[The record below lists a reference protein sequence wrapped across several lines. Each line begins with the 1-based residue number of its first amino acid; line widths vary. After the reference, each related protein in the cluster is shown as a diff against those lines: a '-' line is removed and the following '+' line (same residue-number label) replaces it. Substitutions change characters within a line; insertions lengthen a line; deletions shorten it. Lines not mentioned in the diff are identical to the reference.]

1 MRSRTVAA
9 FGAVGMNSC
18 QSLVTRYGAW
28 FGWASTTSTSS
39 RCPKAPVFPRTVF
52 WPSSQR
58 VLSKTAV
65 TASGLSSLIVQ
76 PVAERAASRT
86 STSV

>member
-1 MRSRTVAA
+1 MRRTSGLMRSSAFRYTFTRSRTVAA

-39 RCPKAPVFPRTVF
+39 R
-52 WPSSQR
+52 
-58 VLSKTAV
+58 
-65 TASGLSSLIVQ
+65 
-76 PVAERAASRT
+76 
-86 STSV
+86 